1 MAGTGGPRAFPNNA
15 QPSSLPGSTIPI
27 FPYNSGQSKSFRSGA
42 FDQGLG
48 STNNHPVYKK
58 PANVINR
65 RLMTIGYITGSQTV
79 DAASGASKA
88 IRGFFTALWTVD
100 GVGALVEEG
109 MDLTLLDNTLDSS
122 VVQGGISQDVTG
134 ILSDEAQIVVEN
146 SSSAGGD
153 GTGLL
158 AWALW
163 TTTFDLQVGEAGQ
176 LGCFVAGTLV
186 MTPLGPVAI
195 EKLVKG
201 DTVWAYSH
209 DRGRVVESS
218 VIDTHVHESKP
229 IWALAVEG
237 ADTLRVTDNHP
248 FWVPHRND
256 YVPVGALEPGME
268 VLTALGKT
276 LVVVGANETQEL
288 ATVFNVKVADQ
299 HNYFVGDQAVLVH
312 NK

>member
-1 MAGTGGPRAFPNNA
+1 
-15 QPSSLPGSTIPI
+15 
-27 FPYNSGQSKSFRSGA
+27 
-42 FDQGLG
+42 
-48 STNNHPVYKK
+48 
-58 PANVINR
+58 
-65 RLMTIGYITGSQTV
+65 
-79 DAASGASKA
+79 
-88 IRGFFTALWTVD
+88 
-100 GVGALVEEG
+100 
-109 MDLTLLDNTLDSS
+109 
-122 VVQGGISQDVTG
+122 
-134 ILSDEAQIVVEN
+134 VEN